1 MRKAALRR
9 VEDYHA
15 GPIMR
20 RFMQDLGL
28 LSVNDEVATRLA
40 AVAA

>member
-9 VEDYHA
+9 VEDYQA
-15 GPIMR
+15 GPIMH

-28 LSVNDEVATRLA
+28 LPADSIVASVE